1 MMPILLRRFVRSW
14 LHNPPPSIRV
24 VALLFA
30 TLCYGASGFLY
41 FELPAKPDLG
51 WADGFWWALVTI
63 TTIGYGDY
71 FPSSIG
77 GRFLVAA
84 PIMLFGIGLLGY
96 VLSLAASAL
105 VEAKTRALRG
115 LGSMKLRQHLVV
127 VNFPSLSK
135 VAAVIDE
142 LRHANALGPDVPVV
156 LIDAD
161 LEELPAEL
169 ERRHVAFVRGAPA
182 RDDTLERAAI
192 GNAAWAV
199 VLAKRP
205 GNLESDHDNLAT
217 ILAIETL
224 QRSTK
229 TVVECV
235 DEASVALF
243 QKAGCDN
250 VVCASRF
257 DVHLLG
263 SELVNSGTQAVID
276 ELLDTLTGEQL
287 FFTPFDGPEPTTF
300 GVLAARC
307 RKLEHIAIG
316 VRDAKQSKLR
326 PADNHPVKP
335 GDALISIGAK
345 RLVLGAAP

>member
-14 LHNPPPSIRV
+14 LRNPPPAIRI
-24 VALLFA
+24 VALLLA
-30 TLCYGASGFLY
+30 ILCYGASGFLY

-51 WADGFWWALVTI
+51 WLDAFWWSLVTI

-71 FPSSIG
+71 FPSSTG

-84 PIMLFGIGLLGY
+84 PVMLFGIGLLGY

-127 VNFPSLSK
+127 VNFPTLSK

-142 LRHANALGPDVPVV
+142 LRHANALGPDVPIV

-169 ERRHVAFVRGAPA
+169 ERRHVHFVRGAPA
-182 RDDTLERAAI
+182 RDDTLERAAVEQ
-192 GNAAWAV
+192 ATWVV

-205 GNLESDHDNLAT
+205 GNSESDHENLAV

-224 QRSTK
+224 HRSAK

-235 DEASVALF
+235 DESSVGLF
-243 QKAGCDN
+243 HKAGCDS

-263 SELVNSGTQAVID
+263 SELVHSGTQAVID

-287 FFTPFDGPEPTTF
+287 FFTPFEGSEPTTF
-300 GVLAARC
+300 ERLATRC
-307 RKLEHIAIG
+307 QKLEHIAIG
-316 VRDAKQSKLR
+316 IRDGKQAKLR
-326 PADNHPVKP
+326 PSNAHPVNP
-335 GDALISIGAK
+335 GDAVISIGAK
-345 RLVLGAAP
+345 RIKLGAAT